1 MTELLPPRGHVS
13 GHNAVMDRFSLT
25 RRSLLAG
32 TAALACLPSPA
43 RAEYG
48 LPPLATPRG
57 LRLLYDLSW
66 IGLPVGEHEIVLTP
80 EGPGG
85 NFTVTNRV
93 EIAIELL
100 FIDVI
105 RFEHTSTENWRGGL
119 LTQFE
124 SRTEDD
130 GEFYEVEG
138 HASPEGFVV
147 SGNHGTV
154 VAPATVLTSN
164 DVWIPPVP
172 GTRPFI
178 NAKNGD
184 VVPVTVSEPRNSSV
198 RIDGTQTP
206 ARRFDIASAVADGT
220 LFYDG
225 DLFVSGWF
233 TRRDRTVDYR
243 LKES

>member
-1 MTELLPPRGHVS
+1 M
-13 GHNAVMDRFSLT
+13 NRFSLT

-32 TAALACLPSPA
+32 TATLTCLPWRV

-66 IGLPVGEHEIVLTP
+66 IGLPVGEHEIQVEP
-80 EGPGG
+80 HGPVGD
-85 NFTVTNRV
+85 FTVTNRV
-93 EIAIELL
+93 EISIELL
-100 FIDVI
+100 FIDII
-105 RFEHTSTENWRGGL
+105 RFEHTSTENWRGGFL
-119 LTQFE
+119 QQFE

-138 HASPEGFVV
+138 HAASEGFVV

-154 VAPATVLTSN
+154 VAPTDVLTSN

-184 VVPVTVSEPRNSSV
+184 VVPVTVSPPRNSSV
-198 RIDGTQTP
+198 RIDGKQSP
-206 ARRFDIASAVADGT
+206 ARRFDVSSAVADGT

>member
-1 MTELLPPRGHVS
+1 
-13 GHNAVMDRFSLT
+13 MDRFPLS

-32 TAALACLPSPA
+32 AAVLTCLPWQA

-48 LPPLATPRG
+48 LPPLATPRDM
-57 LRLLYDLSW
+57 RLLYDLSW
-66 IGLPVGEHEIVLTP
+66 IGLPVGEHEIVVEP
-80 EGPGG
+80 MGPGG

-119 LTQFE
+119 LQQFE

-138 HASPEGFVV
+138 HASDRGFVV

-154 VAPATVLTSN
+154 VAPADVLTSN

-184 VVPVTVSEPRNSSV
+184 VVPVTVSQERSASV
-198 RIDGTQTP
+198 RIDGRQHP
-206 ARRFDIASAVADGT
+206 ARRFDVSSAVADGAM
-220 LFYDG
+220 FYDG
-225 DLFVSGWF
+225 DLFMSGWF

-243 LKES
+243 LKET